1 MDLTLDTIAILY
13 SFEGYSIDSQC
24 KLIDWFLRDLD
35 AFIEMYLIYV
45 LFILLIYLFLWY
57 LCLYLLILLFYY
69 LLLLLLLTHIFNLF
83 GWSCSGSSIDFIL
96 LSVIITLLFM
106 LPVFIRTIL
115 FICCHYF
122 RLYGYFCFYWVCLS
136 YLI

>member
-45 LFILLIYLFLWY
+45 LFILLTYLFFMVSLP
-57 LCLYLLILLFYY
+57 LSIDIIILLF
-69 LLLLLLLTHIFNLF
+69 IV
-83 GWSCSGSSIDFIL
+83 
-96 LSVIITLLFM
+96 VI
-106 LPVFIRTIL
+106 VAYS
-115 FICCHYF
+115 YF
-122 RLYGYFCFYWVCLS
+122 
-136 YLI
+136 